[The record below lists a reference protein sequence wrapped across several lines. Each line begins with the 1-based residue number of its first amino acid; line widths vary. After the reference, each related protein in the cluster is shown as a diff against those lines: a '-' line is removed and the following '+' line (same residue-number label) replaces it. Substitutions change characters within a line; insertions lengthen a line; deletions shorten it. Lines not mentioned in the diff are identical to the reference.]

1 MKMLLLMS
9 WTKPQEELPLD
20 SKLSEKFLQV
30 VTVTRICALG
40 VVGPNI
46 YVGLWNASGIPIK
59 YTCST
64 K

>member
-30 VTVTRICALG
+30 VTVTRISSCALG
-40 VVGPNI
+40 VVGRI
-46 YVGLWNASGIPIK
+46 YM
-59 YTCST
+59 
-64 K
+64 